1 MRTGVRHSCVM
12 RPAQAYVVVSGLPGS
27 GKSALATGLSAR
39 LGLPVIDKD
48 VVLEALYDSL

>member
-1 MRTGVRHSCVM
+1 M
-12 RPAQAYVVVSGLPGS
+12 VVSGLPGS